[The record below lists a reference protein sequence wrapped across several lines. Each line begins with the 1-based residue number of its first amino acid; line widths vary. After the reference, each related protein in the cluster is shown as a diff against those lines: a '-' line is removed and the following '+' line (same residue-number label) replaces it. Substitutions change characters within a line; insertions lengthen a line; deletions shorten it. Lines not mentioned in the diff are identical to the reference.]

1 MPRGVL
7 QIEWC
12 LILIIIITTVVTYN
26 KGIII
31 TIISNLIFFT
41 IILIIYIMTICLW
54 VILLLVFMIATFR
67 SHWLIN
73 YLNVI
78 GAVDSSTPII
88 MLTLSDYKGV
98 SQTQNETLGLP
109 YGSSNIQDK
118 REFGSVPLRNI
129 TFELQISHIQ
139 CYLAF
144 CLSKGS
150 YSNFLACT

>member
-12 LILIIIITTVVTYN
+12 LILIIMITTVVTYN

-41 IILIIYIMTICLW
+41 IIFIIYIITICLW
-54 VILLLVFMIATFR
+54 VILLLVFIIATFR

-78 GAVDSSTPII
+78 GAVDSTPII

-109 YGSSNIQDK
+109 YGSSNLRHK
-118 REFGSVPLRNI
+118 REFGSVPLRNNI
-129 TFELQISHIQ
+129 WTPDFPHSMLP
-139 CYLAF
+139 
-144 CLSKGS
+144 G
-150 YSNFLACT
+150 FLFI

>member
-41 IILIIYIMTICLW
+41 IILIIYIITICLW

-118 REFGSVPLRNI
+118 REFGSVPLRNT